1 MLEGTLESFALP
13 DVFQLLALTKKTGT
27 LRLRR
32 SGGDG
37 RVLLQDGQV
46 VFAGSSSDRLALG
59 RRLVGAGLLSTD
71 GLRQA
76 LEQQRRARE
85 AGEGTRIGRILV
97 ELGEIDED
105 TLETFVREQI
115 QDAVFDL
122 MRWPDGSFSF
132 DEREDDSL
140 AQEPIQLAV
149 SVENLI
155 MEGSRRLEEWEQV
168 RRKIPDLDAVV
179 GMAPVVSEGDTVD
192 VNLQPDEWRLLTVV
206 DGRRSVRELVDL
218 FGQGEFHLCR
228 ILYGMVASGLLV
240 VQPAADGGP
249 VSDLLVQR
257 QLLRDLEEAAER
269 AAAETSRPAS
279 PPSRPETAPAPAATP
294 REAPPAASPSPRER
308 SSPASPS
315 RPATPSSRPSAAP
328 QGPRESNPPR
338 PVEQPTATAR
348 RSPEARGG
356 DDQPRPERPPL
367 TADPDLSA
375 DLVQRLIDGVK
386 EL

>member
-13 DVFQLLALTKKTGT
+13 DIFQLLAFTKKTGT

-32 SGGDG
+32 GSGQG
-37 RVLLQDGQV
+37 RVLFEDGQV

-76 LEQQRRARE
+76 LEQQRRVRE

-115 QDAVFDL
+115 QDAIFDL

-132 DEREDDSL
+132 DERNEGEG
-140 AQEPIQLAV
+140 AEPIKLTV

-155 MEGSRRLEEWEQV
+155 MEGSRRIEEWEQV

-179 GMAPVVSEGDTVD
+179 AMAPVAAVDDDTVN
-192 VNLQPDEWRLLTVV
+192 VSLQPDEWRLLTVI
-206 DGRRSVRELVDL
+206 DGRRTVGELVDL

-228 ILYGMVASGLLV
+228 ILYGMIGAGLLV
-240 VQPAADGGP
+240 VQTPEEAAASPA
-249 VSDLLVQR
+249 SDLLAQR
-257 QLLRDLEEAAER
+257 QLLRELEEAAER
-269 AAAETSRPAS
+269 Q
-279 PPSRPETAPAPAATP
+279 
-294 REAPPAASPSPRER
+294 
-308 SSPASPS
+308 
-315 RPATPSSRPSAAP
+315 SAAP
-328 QGPRESNPPR
+328 QAERGAPDVPRAASSPSPPPEPSRSEPSSAPAQRPSATPPAPSRAPEEPQR
-338 PVEQPTATAR
+338 PVAR
-348 RSPEARGG
+348 PSGG
-356 DDQPRPERPPL
+356 EPRAERPGPGGTEAGPPKGRSRPSL
-367 TADPDLSA
+367 TADPDVSS
-375 DLVQRLIDGVK
+375 DLVRRLIDGVRG
-386 EL
+386 L

>member
-1 MLEGTLESFALP
+1 MLEGTLESFALS

-32 SGGDG
+32 SAGEG

-59 RRLVGAGLLSTD
+59 RRLVGAGLLSTE

-76 LEQQRRARE
+76 LEQQRRVRE

-132 DEREDDSL
+132 EERGADELD
-140 AQEPIQLAV
+140 QEPIQLAV
-149 SVENLI
+149 SIENLI

-179 GMAPVVSEGDTVD
+179 AMAPVVSDGDTVD

-206 DGRRSVRELVDL
+206 DGRRTVRELVDL

-228 ILYGMVASGLLV
+228 ILYGMVASGLLM
-240 VQPAADGGP
+240 VQPEGDGGP
-249 VSDLLVQR
+249 VSDLVIQR

-269 AAAETSRPAS
+269 AASETS
-279 PPSRPETAPAPAATP
+279 APAPP
-294 REAPPAASPSPRER
+294 QRQPE
-308 SSPASPS
+308 
-315 RPATPSSRPSAAP
+315 PSAAP
-328 QGPRESNPPR
+328 SPEPSPAPSRSTSPEPSRSSPPAATTSGPRERPSPQRPQARPGAAQPARPSASASPAAEPSDRANGPR
-338 PVEQPTATAR
+338 PQ
-348 RSPEARGG
+348 
-356 DDQPRPERPPL
+356 RPPL